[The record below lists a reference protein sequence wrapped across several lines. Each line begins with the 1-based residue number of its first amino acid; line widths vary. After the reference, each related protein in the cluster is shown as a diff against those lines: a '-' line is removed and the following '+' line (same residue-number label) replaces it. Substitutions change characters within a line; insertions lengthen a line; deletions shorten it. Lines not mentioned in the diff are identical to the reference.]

1 MYSHRLATVFL
12 ILSFF
17 CSPLAAEGTRLE
29 IVQPEKVGLDSNH
42 LRHIDDIV
50 MDGIEKKLVPGCV
63 LAFGR
68 HGKLA
73 FLKAYGN
80 KQVEP
85 ETVPM
90 TTDTVFDMASIT
102 KPVATA
108 TSVMILWERGK
119 FRLKDRVS
127 KFIPEFANNG
137 KRNITILQLLTHQGG
152 LIPDNALADYNDGA
166 ETAFQRIYDLKTYR
180 EPGTQFVYTDV
191 GFLLLADLVKRITD
205 QNVHEFSQE
214 NIFRP
219 LGMTET
225 GYLPSEALQ
234 QRSAVTEQRE
244 GRWMQGEVHDPRA
257 YRLGGIAGHAGLFS
271 TAEDLAV
278 YAQMMLNGGKLN
290 GKKILAKSTV
300 DVMTR
305 AYPVSSGTRGLGW
318 DKLTGYSSNRG
329 ENLSARSFG
338 HGGFTGTVLWIDPE
352 LDLFYVLL
360 SNRVHPNGKGF
371 VNHMAGQIGTVIA
384 ASILPEEQ
392 QVKKK
397 RVSRVQPKKQLNAPK
412 VKRRQQP
419 TIVKTGIDVLQADDF
434 RLLKGKRVGLIT
446 NQTGIDRHGESTIR
460 LMQASTHVNLTALF
474 SPEHGLEGKLDIANI
489 DDATD
494 ESTGLKVF
502 SLYGKTRRPT
512 EEQLQHVD
520 TLVFDI
526 QDIGTRFY
534 TYISTMGLAMQAAAE
549 HGKEFIVLDR
559 PNPIGG
565 TKVAGPVLDEDKTSF
580 VGFHPIPIQHGMTI
594 GELAMMFKRELQ
606 LQLELQVV
614 KVEGWRRQEQFDQ
627 TGLLWVNP
635 SPNMRNLNQAILY
648 PGIGLLETTNLSVG
662 RGTDT
667 PFEIV
672 GAPWMDGRAV
682 ATALNAAG
690 LPGVRFVPR
699 QFTPESS
706 VFANKTCSGINV
718 LITDRNAFHAIRTGF
733 EIASTLRRMY
743 EKEWQVQK
751 YNRLL
756 GCSAVHE
763 AIQQKRSW
771 NKLKAVYSRDL
782 SKFRKRRNEF
792 LLYPRQSKKISR
804 STLHKHLDVR

>member
-1 MYSHRLATVFL
+1 MRYRHRLATGF
-12 ILSFF
+12 ILFAILNSVLN
-17 CSPLAAEGTRLE
+17 CQAAGLE
-29 IVQPEKVGLDSNH
+29 IVKPEKVGLDSKH
-42 LRHIDDIV
+42 LRHIDGIV
-50 MDGIEKKLVPGCV
+50 EEGIEKKLIPGCV

-85 ETVPM
+85 VTVPM

-108 TSVMILWERGK
+108 TSIMILWERGK

-127 KFIPEFANNG
+127 KFIPEFAANG
-137 KRNITILQLLTHQGG
+137 KKNITIQQLLTHQGG

-166 ETAFQRIYDLKTYR
+166 ELAFKRIYDLETYV
-180 EPGTQFVYTDV
+180 EPGSKFVYTDV
-191 GFLLLADLVKRITD
+191 GFILLADLVKRITG

-219 LGMTET
+219 LGMKET
-225 GYLPSEALQ
+225 GYVPSDALK
-234 QRSAVTEQRE
+234 QRCAVTEQRE

-257 YRLGGIAGHAGLFS
+257 YRLDGIAGHAGLFS

-278 YAQMMLNGGKLN
+278 YAQMMLNGGTFR
-290 GKKILAKSTV
+290 GKKILSKSTIEL
-300 DVMTR
+300 MTR

-329 ENLSARSFG
+329 ENLSASSFG
-338 HGGFTGTVLWIDPE
+338 HGGFTGTVLWVDPE

-371 VNHMAGQIGTVIA
+371 VNHMAGQIGNVIA
-384 ASILPEEQ
+384 ASIQPKQ
-392 QVKKK
+392 PAKKK
-397 RVSRVQPKKQLNAPK
+397 PLSKANLKKTKTKKQLKSRKKEAS
-412 VKRRQQP
+412 VR
-419 TIVKTGIDVLQADDF
+419 TGIDVLKSSDF
-434 RLLKGKRVGLIT
+434 ELIKGQRIGLIT
-446 NQTGIDRHGESTIR
+446 NQTGIDRNGTSTIS
-460 LMQASTHVNLTALF
+460 LMQSSKNVELAALF

-494 ESTGLKVF
+494 ESTGLKIF
-502 SLYGKTRRPT
+502 SLYGKTRQPT
-512 EEQLQHVD
+512 EDQLQHVD
-520 TLVFDI
+520 ALVFDI

-534 TYISTMGLAMQAAAE
+534 TYISTMGLAMQAAAK
-549 HGKEFIVLDR
+549 HGKKFIVLDR

-565 TKVAGPVLDEDKTSF
+565 TAAAGPVLDADKTSF
-580 VGFHPIPIQHGMTI
+580 VGFHPIPVQHGMTI
-594 GELAMMFKRELQ
+594 GELALMFKDELDLKLD
-606 LQLELQVV
+606 LQIIE
-614 KVEGWRRQEQFDQ
+614 VEGWRRKEQFDQ
-627 TGLLWVNP
+627 TGLMWVNP

-672 GAPWMDGRAV
+672 GAPWMNGSEV
-682 ATALNAAG
+682 AASLNHAG
-690 LPGVRFVPR
+690 LKGVRFVPR
-699 QFTPESS
+699 SFTPTSS
-706 VFANKTCSGINV
+706 VFANESCSGINI
-718 LITDRNAFHAIRTGF
+718 LITDRASFHAIRTGF
-733 EIASTLRRMY
+733 EIARTLRRMY
-743 EKEWQVQK
+743 DDQWQVQK

-756 GCSAVHE
+756 GCSAVHA
-763 AIQQKRSW
+763 AIQEKRSW
-771 NKLKAVYSRDL
+771 SKLKAIYSLDL
-782 SKFRKRRNEF
+782 QKFNKRRNAF
-792 LLYPRQSKKISR
+792 LLYSN
-804 STLHKHLDVR
+804 